1 MSFEWTWID
10 PHVVQAIHGSQIARH
25 GGLDGVRDRGLIES
39 ALARPQNLAAY
50 GDPDAADLA
59 AAYACGIAKNRG
71 FLDGNKRTALV
82 VALLFLSDNG
92 FDTKVDQLDL
102 VLFMQSVADGST
114 DEPAAAEWFRSRLV
128 R

>member
-1 MSFEWTWID
+1 VSVEWQWVD
-10 PHVVQAIHGSQIARH
+10 PHVLRAIHKSQIARH
-25 GGLDGVRDRGLIES
+25 GGLDGVRDAGLIES

-59 AAYACGIAKNRG
+59 AAYACGIAKNHG

-82 VALLFLSDNG
+82 VALLFLANNG
-92 FDTKVDQLDL
+92 FDTTVDQVDVVRL
-102 VLFMQSVADGST
+102 MESVADGT
-114 DEPAAAEWFRSRLV
+114 TNEAAAADWFRSRLV